1 MESPGAAPAYDGLMP
16 TPSQSPEEFDAAFE
30 SIEQQLSLFWR
41 RARAVSHAI
50 SRSLHP
56 EVEPGAYGLL
66 MILRREGPMRVTEL
80 AALIGIGKPSVS
92 RQVALLEQLGLVDKE
107 DDPDDRRA
115 QRITLSPA
123 GAAEVNELRRRRLSF
138 FRDALGT
145 WDLADLSQLSEYF
158 TRVNDALAA
167 AGRRR
172 AEPATA
178 EPATPGPATPGPATS
193 ETAPQLLG
201 RTDEG
206 PGISPA
212 PSADDSTVGEV

>member
-1 MESPGAAPAYDGLMP
+1 MP
-16 TPSQSPEEFDAAFE
+16 TPSQRPEEFDAAFE

-66 MILRREGPMRVTEL
+66 MMLRREGPLRVTEL

-92 RQVALLEQLGLVDKE
+92 RQVALLEQLGLVVKE

-115 QRITLSPA
+115 QRVTLSPT
-123 GAAEVNELRRRRLSF
+123 GEAEVNELRRRRLSF
-138 FRDALGT
+138 FRDALGS
-145 WDLADLSQLSEYF
+145 WELSDLSQLAEYF
-158 TRVNDALAA
+158 ARVNDALAT

-172 AEPATA
+172 AEGTA
-178 EPATPGPATPGPATS
+178 RAEQTAPTEQTGPA
-193 ETAPQLLG
+193 EQTAPAEQARIG
-201 RTDEG
+201 ETDH
-206 PGISPA
+206 
-212 PSADDSTVGEV
+212 

>member
-1 MESPGAAPAYDGLMP
+1 MP
-16 TPSQSPEEFDAAFE
+16 SPSQRPDQFDAAFE

-41 RARAVSHAI
+41 RSRAVSHAI

-66 MILRREGPMRVTEL
+66 VILQREGATRVTEL
-80 AALIGIGKPSVS
+80 ATLIGIGKPSVS
-92 RQVALLEQLGLVDKE
+92 RQVALLEQLGLVVKE

-115 QRITLSPA
+115 QRVTLSPA
-123 GAAEVNELRRRRLSF
+123 GIAEVDELRNRRLSF

-145 WDLADLSQLSEYF
+145 WDLADLSQLSAYF
-158 TRVNDALAA
+158 NRLNDALAA

-172 AEPATA
+172 AAA
-178 EPATPGPATPGPATS
+178 EAQIPEAQAP
-193 ETAPQLLG
+193 ETA
-201 RTDEG
+201 EG

-212 PSADDSTVGEV
+212 P